1 MAVKILNYGII
12 SISVPQLKLNMWLC
26 CFHTDLFV
34 LSSLMDFLFLEDR
47 SSCFARSQSLR
58 DSSESYLPVTFS
70 LSFITSR
77 KHGSQY
83 ATEVPAFQRLTVS
96 SFSNTKQGIQKY
108 SWHLKQVYFVLFKQE
123 EQHCSSLPAI
133 FSNLVF
139 CVWQQRKNKRDC
151 GKKLLM

>member
-47 SSCFARSQSLR
+47 SSCFARSPSLR

-83 ATEVPAFQRLTVS
+83 TTEVPAFQPLTVS
-96 SFSNTKQGIQKY
+96 SFSNTEQGIQKY
-108 SWHLKQVYFVLFKQE
+108 SWHLKRVYFVLLKQE

-133 FSNLVF
+133 FSNLVS
-139 CVWQQRKNKRDC
+139 CA
-151 GKKLLM
+151 